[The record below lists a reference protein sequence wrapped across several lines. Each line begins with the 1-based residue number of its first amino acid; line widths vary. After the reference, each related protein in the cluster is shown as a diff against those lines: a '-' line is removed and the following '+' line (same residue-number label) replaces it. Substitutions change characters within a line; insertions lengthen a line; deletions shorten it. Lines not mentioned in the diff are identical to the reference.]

1 MRLRLAELGIALLLA
16 WGFASVG
23 EWLRGAPARTV
34 RDWNE
39 SFLSG
44 FGLAAALL
52 VPLSMALPGR
62 ALTVLAVLVGLAA
75 AGSLLR
81 RAVLRRTGAHPPDSG
96 ARGETG
102 GAEGS
107 IRHDPVA
114 LAAAAAIGAAILA
127 FAVLN
132 ARFTFGWDGFQ
143 IWVTKA
149 RVLFHEGS
157 LTPLLFSEADY
168 EGRIVGYPDAIPFFE
183 AMLCR
188 VRGGFDF
195 GAVKPV
201 FLVFYV
207 SLAAGAYSLARAFLS
222 RRVSLVAVAMLLWL
236 PGMSLGLNL
245 GGYVDMPLGAAVA
258 TAAGAALRFREDPR
272 SARAAPWLIGS
283 LAFYKNEGMLLAA
296 GFCGLM
302 LLAAVADTSVEGR
315 AFLRAAWRRIAVS
328 GLVVAALLATAKL
341 YVRWTKNP
349 DDTYDRVDWAHIARA
364 PKLLPVIVRGVAAQL
379 GDPGRWWI
387 LWPAFAVAAVVVAFR
402 GSRSERLVAL
412 GAFLALS
419 VYALIFLFTR
429 WDVALHIASAYD
441 RLPEHVAALAVVTI
455 AVAWERWKT
464 AGRGSE
470 SGAAADE

>member
-1 MRLRLAELGIALLLA
+1 MSPRLAELGIALLLA
-16 WGFASVG
+16 WGFASLG
-23 EWLRGAPARTV
+23 EWLRGAPARTA

-44 FGLAAALL
+44 FGLSAALL
-52 VPLSMALPGR
+52 VPLSMAIPGR
-62 ALTVLAVLVGLAA
+62 ALTALAVLVGLAA
-75 AGSLLR
+75 AGGLLR
-81 RAVLRRTGAHPPDSG
+81 RAVLRRTGARPTSDSRDRG
-96 ARGETG
+96 AMGDVGR
-102 GAEGS
+102 
-107 IRHDPVA
+107 DPVA
-114 LAAAAAIGAAILA
+114 LAAAAAIALAVLA

-132 ARFTFGWDGFQ
+132 TRFTFGWDGFQ

-183 AMLCR
+183 AMLCL

-207 SLAAGAYSLARAFLS
+207 ALAAGAYSLARVFLS
-222 RRVSLVAVAMLLWL
+222 TRASLVAVAMLLWL

-245 GGYVDMPLGAAVA
+245 GGYADMPLGAAVA
-258 TAAGAALRFREDPR
+258 AAAGAALRFREDPR

-283 LAFYKNEGMLLAA
+283 LAFYKNEGTLLAV

-302 LLAAVADTSVEGR
+302 LLAAVGTVEGR
-315 AFLRAAWRRIAVS
+315 AFLRAAWKRIAVS
-328 GLVVAALLATAKL
+328 GFVVAALLATAKL

-349 DDTYDRVDWAHIARA
+349 DDTYDRIDWAHIARA
-364 PKLLPVIVRGVAAQL
+364 PKVLPVILRGVAAQL
-379 GDPGRWWI
+379 ADPGHWWI
-387 LWPAFAVAAVVVAFR
+387 LWPAFAVAAVVVALR
-402 GSRSERLVAL
+402 GSRSERMVAL
-412 GAFLALS
+412 GAFLVLS
-419 VYALIFLFTR
+419 AYALTFLFTR
-429 WDVALHIASAYD
+429 WDVAVHVASSYD

-455 AVAWERWKT
+455 AVAWERSK
-464 AGRGSE
+464 RGSGG
-470 SGAAADE
+470 GAAADE